1 MIVLYANNSMKTIAI
16 ISDTHI
22 PTRQAKLP
30 RDVLSAFNGVDLIL
44 HAGDFESL
52 TVVDTLEEIAPLIG
66 VSGNMCWNE
75 VREKF
80 PLQLTLQVEELT
92 IGLTHGRGGPSGYN
106 SRLIQLFDRE
116 NTDIIVSG
124 HTHIPNAEIIEGI
137 LLLNPGS
144 PTDKR
149 FAKENTVLILKVDK
163 SSYKYNFVQ
172 ISPKNV

>member
-1 MIVLYANNSMKTIAI
+1 MKTIGI

-30 RDVLSAFNGVDLIL
+30 RKVLSVFNGVDLIL

-52 TVVDTLEEIAPLIG
+52 TVADTLEEIAPLKA

-75 VREKF
+75 VRNKF
-80 PLQLTLQVEELT
+80 PRHLLLQVEELT
-92 IGLTHGRGGPSGYN
+92 IGLTHGRGGPSSHN
-106 SRLIQLFDRE
+106 SRVIEVFNDKKP
-116 NTDIIVSG
+116 DIIVSG
-124 HTHIPNAEIIEGI
+124 HTHMPDAKVIDGT

-149 FAKENTVLILKVDK
+149 FAKKNTVAILQINK

-172 ISPKNV
+172 ISPKVS

>member
-1 MIVLYANNSMKTIAI
+1 MKTIGV

-30 RDVLSAFNGVDLIL
+30 LDVLSVFNGVDLII

-52 TVVDTLEEIAPLIG
+52 TVADALEEIAPLKA
-66 VSGNMCWNE
+66 VTGNMCWNE

-80 PLQLTLQVEELT
+80 PHHLLLQVEELT
-92 IGLTHGRGGPSGYN
+92 IGLTHGRGGSSGHN
-106 SRLIQLFDRE
+106 SRVIEVFKDKQP
-116 NTDIIVSG
+116 DIIISG
-124 HTHIPNAEIIEGI
+124 HTHMPNAEIVEKIF
-137 LLLNPGS
+137 LLNPGS

-149 FAKENTVLILKVDK
+149 FAKKNTVAILRIDK

-172 ISPKNV
+172 ISHKKKK